1 MGGRCYC
8 FSSSDATVVPFVSR
22 YFVTV
27 LTMPNPLGSTD
38 TPVKPLLNWVGGK
51 RLLVARLKQL
61 LPADI
66 LGRTYREPFLGAASL
81 FFALRPAKA
90 VLSDLN
96 EHLITCYE
104 SVRDAP
110 SAVAAYLRDHARNN
124 TEDYYYRIRDEY
136 NQRNF
141 SAAQASRFIY
151 LNKTCFNGVFR
162 VNRKGEFN
170 VPFGDKSNPIFPDR
184 RWLEEAGDALRRSEL
199 LTVPF
204 EDALSTVQKGDFV
217 YLDPPYPPING
228 TSYFTHY
235 TADRFGEDS
244 QRRLASLV
252 KEIDRKGALFMM
264 TNADTDLI
272 RALYNE
278 KRFKFAELSVTRYVT
293 CKAKR
298 YRIGELVI
306 TNYVPPSGVAEQ
318 HSPHR

>member
-1 MGGRCYC
+1 MPILTPSR
-8 FSSSDATVVPFVSR
+8 APLKPF
-22 YFVTV
+22 
-27 LTMPNPLGSTD
+27 
-38 TPVKPLLNWVGGK
+38 LNWVGGK
-51 RLLVARLKQL
+51 RLLVSRLKQL
-61 LPADI
+61 LPADV
-66 LGRTYREPFLGAASL
+66 LERTYREPFLGAASL

-104 SVRDAP
+104 AVRDSP

-124 TEDYYYRIRDEY
+124 TKAYYYRIRDEY
-136 NQRNF
+136 NQRSF

-151 LNKTCFNGVFR
+151 MNKTCFNGVFR

-170 VPFGDKSNPIFPDR
+170 VPYGDKTNPIFPDR
-184 RWLEEAGDALRRSEL
+184 HWLDEAGDALRRSEL
-199 LTVPF
+199 QTIPF
-204 EDALSTVQKGDFV
+204 ETALSEVRERDFV

-252 KEIDRKGALFMM
+252 TEIDRKGALFMM

-272 RALYNE
+272 RSLYDDR
-278 KRFKFAELSVTRYVT
+278 RFKLTELSVTRYVT

-306 TNYVPPSGVAEQ
+306 TNYDPPATLAEQ
-318 HSPHR
+318 PSLEL